1 MPNFRTIRNMSQDAI
16 DGRIDLAKEVLL
28 DAALPV
34 SFKNFED
41 YNQFN
46 TSACLM
52 VQMLILGENEAAI
65 DVFVDLL
72 RSDGGSHES

>member
-1 MPNFRTIRNMSQDAI
+1 
-16 DGRIDLAKEVLL
+16 
-28 DAALPV
+28 
-34 SFKNFED
+34 
-41 YNQFN
+41 
-46 TSACLM
+46 M